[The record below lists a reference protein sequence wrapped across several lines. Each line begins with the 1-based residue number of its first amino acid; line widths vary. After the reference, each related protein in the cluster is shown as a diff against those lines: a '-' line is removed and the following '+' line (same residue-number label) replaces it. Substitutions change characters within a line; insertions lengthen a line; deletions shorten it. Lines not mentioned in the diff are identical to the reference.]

1 MKSIVREVLSRESS
15 ADSSGIKGIE
25 DSKDMRL
32 KSANQED
39 EELKRV
45 LAGLKT
51 NIKICGCGGA
61 GCNTI

>member
-1 MKSIVREVLSRESS
+1 MEEFKMKSIVREVLARESS
-15 ADSSGIKGIE
+15 ADASGVRGVE
-25 DSKDMRL
+25 DSRNLRL

-51 NIKICGCGGA
+51 NIKI
-61 GCNTI
+61 TLT